1 MTITDI
7 NRNIGTRLPVLDLL
21 EPVELNSGRI
31 TVWLFSSQPL
41 FRLGLRQ
48 ALAKADGLCV
58 AGDSGLNEKRLIL
71 LELMPPDVV
80 IVDLEPDIF
89 EAAELLKRVHRS
101 VPEARIITLSGD
113 PHSECAEKI
122 AKSRGALSANKDIT
136 PEKICEMVRS
146 TGASSFEPRDDG
158 LCSDSES
165 DVSPQLSRRMPPKK
179 SSRLSAR
186 EIEIMTAIAGGYANK
201 QIASRLGISERT
213 VKNHVT
219 SIFKKLGVNARVEAL
234 IKALKSGLITLGN
247 EYQG

>member
-1 MTITDI
+1 MTASMKFPALDFIEPLELSSRKI
-7 NRNIGTRLPVLDLL
+7 N
-21 EPVELNSGRI
+21 
-31 TVWLFSSQPL
+31 VWLFSSQPL

-89 EAAELLKRVHRS
+89 EATELLKRVHRS

-113 PHSECAEKI
+113 LHSECAEKI

-165 DVSPQLSRRMPPKK
+165 APQPSGRMTPKK

-234 IKALKSGLITLGN
+234 IKALKSCLITLGN

>member
-1 MTITDI
+1 MTGSMKYPALDFIEPLELSSRKI
-7 NRNIGTRLPVLDLL
+7 N
-21 EPVELNSGRI
+21 
-31 TVWLFSSQPL
+31 VWLFSSQPL

-58 AGDSGLNEKRLIL
+58 SGDSGLNEKRLIL

-89 EAAELLKRVHRS
+89 EAAELIKRVHRS
-101 VPEARIITLSGD
+101 VPEARIITLSSD
-113 PHSECAEKI
+113 PHSECVEEI
-122 AKSRGALSANKDIT
+122 AKSRGALSTNKDIGA
-136 PEKICEMVRS
+136 EKICEMVRS
-146 TGASSFEPRDDG
+146 TCASSFEPRDDFF
-158 LCSDSES
+158 CRASES
-165 DVSPQLSRRMPPKK
+165 GVPPRPSGKMPEKK